1 MNHSRNYVKCIKTGH
16 FRPFLKIFSPV
27 RTLQNVIFKIKLTI
41 FLKFNPRSLISPSKV
56 SFDIRVIKFFDKFKT
71 SKYSIGLLT
80 ISKIIFREI
89 FREFFSKKLPLLPF
103 FIIIQFEREGLEIRN
118 RRDL

>member
-1 MNHSRNYVKCIKTGH
+1 MQENWPIQVILVKFGRFQSILAESRFYD
-16 FRPFLKIFSPV
+16 
-27 RTLQNVIFKIKLTI
+27 KLTI

-80 ISKIIFREI
+80 ISKIVFRNL
-89 FREFFSKKLPLLPF
+89 FFGKNAVIAV
-103 FIIIQFEREGLEIRN
+103 FIIIQFETEG
-118 RRDL
+118 